1 MDLPL
6 SETRCTHIWEAIITY
21 CLGFTAALFCLDSA
35 ESCRELVRS
44 PSRDLFYRLLLKYR
58 SLHVTIPGPASSRR
72 ARSHRARSKWPCC
85 PYRAR
90 ILGESLGGRLCSPLG
105 NGILEPKFLF
115 LFFGLA
121 EKCFSRNSLIPLSP
135 RAGRSSGPARE
146 AALGML
152 GETRMG
158 LGEGKDCGGGS
169 SGCCTATSSSAFA
182 SGTALT
188 LTGAAPEGLAGF

>member
-1 MDLPL
+1 MQCQHIIQMDLPP

-44 PSRDLFYRLLLKYR
+44 QSRDLFYRLLLKYI

-72 ARSHRARSKWPCC
+72 ARSHRARSKLSHW

-90 ILGESLGGRLCSPLG
+90 ISGESSCGRLWSPLG

-135 RAGRSSGPARE
+135 HAGRSGGPAWE

-152 GETRMG
+152 GRA
-158 LGEGKDCGGGS
+158 GGDED
-169 SGCCTATSSSAFA
+169 
-182 SGTALT
+182 
-188 LTGAAPEGLAGF
+188 GAGDKA